1 MMQNT
6 NIYDQILRARQERRK
21 LLAILLDPDKQD
33 AERLDECLENI
44 HNQPV
49 DLLLVGG
56 SEVRNG
62 HTEALVKSIKRL
74 TDLPVVLFPGDY
86 SQITKEAD
94 ALLFLNLLS
103 GRNAEYLIN
112 QQVKAVPRIQD
123 SDLEI
128 LPTAYILVDGGVST
142 SVQKVS
148 QTEPLSLK
156 DEEMIVN
163 TAIAGMY
170 MGHKLVYLEAGS
182 GARNPV
188 PATLISRI
196 RAKIDIPIIAGG
208 GIRDHRQLASAFES
222 GADMVV
228 IGTAFEQDPSILR
241 QILNNEHFY

>member
-1 MMQNT
+1 MHNT
-6 NIYDQILRARQERRK
+6 NIYEQILNARKEQRK

-33 AERLDECLENI
+33 LARLEECIENI

-62 HTEALVKSIKRL
+62 HTDALVRKIRELSP
-74 TDLPVVLFPGDY
+74 LPVVLFPGDH
-86 SQITKEAD
+86 SQITREAD

-112 QQVKAVPRIQD
+112 QQVKAVPKIQD

-148 QTEPLSLK
+148 QTEPLGLE
-156 DEEMIVN
+156 DEDKIVN

-182 GARNPV
+182 GAHNPV
-188 PATLISRI
+188 PAGLISLI
-196 RAKIDIPIIAGG
+196 RSKIDIPIIAGG
-208 GIRDHRQLASAFES
+208 GIRDHSQLARAFES

-228 IGTAFEQDPSILR
+228 IGTAFEQNPSILR
-241 QILNNEHFY
+241 QILNNEHFH

>member
-1 MMQNT
+1 MQNT

-188 PATLISRI
+188 PSGLISRI

>member
-6 NIYDQILRARQERRK
+6 NIYDQIVRARQQRRK

-33 AERLDECLENI
+33 AERLDECMENI

-62 HTEALVKSIKRL
+62 HTEALVNSIKEL

-148 QTEPLSLK
+148 RTEPLSLK
-156 DEEMIVN
+156 DEEKIIN

-188 PATLISRI
+188 PSSLISRI
-196 RAKIDIPIIAGG
+196 RSKIDIPIIAGG

>member
-1 MMQNT
+1 MMHNT
-6 NIYDQILRARQERRK
+6 NIYNQILSARKENRK

-33 AERLDECLENI
+33 HDRLGECIENI

-49 DLLLVGG
+49 DLILVGG

-62 HTEALVKSIKRL
+62 HTEALVHKVKQLSP
-74 TDLPVVLFPGDY
+74 LPVVLFPGDY

-112 QQVKAVPRIQD
+112 QQVKAVPKIED
-123 SDLEI
+123 SNLEI

-142 SVQKVS
+142 SVQRVS

-156 DEEMIVN
+156 DQEAIVN

-182 GARNPV
+182 GAHNPV
-188 PATLISRI
+188 PANLISLI
-196 RAKIDIPIIAGG
+196 RSKIDIPIIAGG

-228 IGTAFEQDPSILR
+228 IGTAFEQNPSILR
-241 QILNNEHFY
+241 QILNNEHFH

>member
-1 MMQNT
+1 MMQNR
-6 NIYDQILRARQERRK
+6 NIYNQILQARKENRK
-21 LLAILLDPDKQD
+21 LLAILLDPDKQEP
-33 AERLDECLENI
+33 ARLEECIEDI
-44 HNQPV
+44 HHQPV

-62 HTEALVKSIKRL
+62 HTEALVHQIKQL
-74 TDLPVVLFPGDY
+74 SSLPVVLFPGDY

-123 SDLEI
+123 SDLEL
-128 LPTAYILVDGGVST
+128 LPTAYILIDGGVNT

-148 QTEPLSLK
+148 QTEPLSLEDVDK
-156 DEEMIVN
+156 IVN
-163 TAIAGMY
+163 TAVAGMY

-182 GARNPV
+182 GAQNPV
-188 PATLISRI
+188 PADLIALI
-196 RAKIDIPIIAGG
+196 RTKIDIPIIVGG
-208 GIRDHRQLASAFES
+208 GIRNHRQLAGAFES

-241 QILNNEHFY
+241 QILNNEHFH